1 MEWFRIFTSTEMV
14 RVATDEIA
22 YVLADG
28 NYSDLVLIN
37 GNRRKL
43 TFQLH
48 HFDDWFKLLRRNP
61 FVRVGRSLIV
71 NKDYIHVIN
80 LTNQELLFTGK
91 GMDKDLRLEDSEGK
105 PLRVAREKL
114 KELMELLGEEKGSDN
129 E

>member
-1 MEWFRIFTSTEMV
+1 MV

>member
-1 MEWFRIFTSTEMV
+1 MV

-37 GNRRKL
+37 GKRRKM

-48 HFDDWFKLLRRNP
+48 NFDDWFKLLRKNP

-80 LTNQELLFTGK
+80 LTDQELLFTGR
-91 GMDKDLRLEDSEGK
+91 GMDKNLRLEDSDGK
-105 PLRVAREKL
+105 PLRVSRDKL
-114 KELMELLGEEKGSDN
+114 KELMNLLGEEKGYSN